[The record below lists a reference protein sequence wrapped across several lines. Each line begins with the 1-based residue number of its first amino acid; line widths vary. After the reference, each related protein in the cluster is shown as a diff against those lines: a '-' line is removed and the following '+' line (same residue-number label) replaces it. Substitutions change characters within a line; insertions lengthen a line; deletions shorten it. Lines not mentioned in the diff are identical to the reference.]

1 MSDKEISVPIRSA
14 SDLDIGLCVDTTG
27 REALVKRNAVPVV
40 VVRVA
45 LHRDNVV
52 AKPLSPGQDHRIS
65 IV

>member
-1 MSDKEISVPIRSA
+1 MSDKEISVLIHSA

-45 LHRDNVV
+45 LYRDNVV
-52 AKPLSPGQDHRIS
+52 AKPLSLGQDRRIS